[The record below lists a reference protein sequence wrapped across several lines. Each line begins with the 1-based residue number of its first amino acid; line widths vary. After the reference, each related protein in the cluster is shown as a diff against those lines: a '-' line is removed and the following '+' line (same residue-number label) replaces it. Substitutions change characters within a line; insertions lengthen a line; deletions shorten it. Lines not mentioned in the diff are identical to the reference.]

1 MKKKVA
7 IFEYYTGEVVHFAR
21 NEEIAETW
29 IYNEAL
35 TYNFGRF
42 RYWEEKDKG
51 WRVFDIGPKVYAIKS
66 KNFKL

>member
-1 MKKKVA
+1 MSKKVA

-42 RYWEEKDKG
+42 RYREEKDKG
-51 WRVFDIGPKVYAIKS
+51 WRVFDVGSKVYAIKS